1 MAARPRQRHETSD
14 VPCVLHL
21 VARPHPGEPSTI
33 ARDLVSGGD
42 LRLDGSAARVVE
54 LFDPRPGVAVVDL
67 SLSER
72 DVPEIAS
79 LLHVTE
85 EIHLHGVHPRVAIEC
100 LPSVRQAVLAGI
112 ALVVHGPTPKL
123 ALVTEAHPERS
134 WPGPVRCDEVA
145 AKSLEQSPNT
155 DTRWTIDPEAPA
167 VLPRACGAIP
177 LVTEDGRYLAAVCLG
192 PNIDEARYAQLR
204 LDVESLSRA
213 EVRIEAYVDA
223 EVPSIDRAARRR
235 ASQAMIV
242 GPQDADAPSRAFLEA
257 LLQGLPIAMM
267 SERGP
272 EPVPGVTYLGAYD
285 DTDRAIAAVRSWAG
299 LWADGEAP
307 PVGLAARRAWVE
319 HHRLR

>member
-1 MAARPRQRHETSD
+1 M
-14 VPCVLHL
+14 PCVLHL
-21 VARPHPGEPSTI
+21 VARPHPGEPSSI
-33 ARDLVSGGD
+33 ARDLASGD
-42 LRLDGSAARVVE
+42 WQLDGAAARVIE

-100 LPSVRQAVLAGI
+100 LPDVRQAVLAGI
-112 ALVVHGPTPKL
+112 SLVVHGPTPKL
-123 ALVTEAHPERS
+123 SMVAEAHPERS
-134 WPGPVRCDEVA
+134 WPGSVRCDEVA
-145 AKSLEQSPNT
+145 AKTLELAPAAA
-155 DTRWTIDPEAPA
+155 TRWVIDPAAPA

-177 LVTEDGRYLAAVCLG
+177 LVTDDGRYLAAVCLG
-192 PNIDEARYAQLR
+192 PNIDDAHYAQLR
-204 LDVESLSRA
+204 LEVESLSRA

-235 ASQAMIV
+235 SAQAMII
-242 GPQDADAPSRAFLEA
+242 GPQDPSAPSRVLLEA

-267 SERGP
+267 GERGA
-272 EPVPGVTYLGAYD
+272 EPVPGVTYLGPHA

-299 LWADGEAP
+299 LWAEGEAP

-319 HHRLR
+319 RHRLR